1 MTSISDK
8 FIYKYAKN
16 RLSEIDDN
24 FLNILKSVQSGSVLE
39 DFYRSVYYYKKTT
52 LQMKKLSMV
61 DLMALARILDKTL
74 SGCDNIYSMKYIT
87 TKPYLVACLNLII
100 ETYENSLEE
109 ITDIEE
115 DGNLP
120 DCLDGK

>member
-1 MTSISDK
+1 MTKISDK

-39 DFYRSVYYYKKTT
+39 DFYRGEYYYKKTT

-61 DLMALARILDKTL
+61 DLMTLARILDKTL
-74 SGCDNIYSMKYIT
+74 SGCDTIYSMKYIT

-109 ITDIEE
+109 IIDIEE

>member
-1 MTSISDK
+1 MAKISDK

-24 FLNILKSVQSGSVLE
+24 FLNILKSVQSDSVLE
-39 DFYRSVYYYKKTT
+39 DLYRSEYYYKKTT
-52 LQMKKLSMV
+52 LQMEQLSMV

-74 SGCDNIYSMKYIT
+74 SGCDNIYSIKYII
-87 TKPYLVACLNLII
+87 TKPYLVACLDLII
-100 ETYENSLEE
+100 ETYENSLEG
-109 ITDIEE
+109 IIDKE